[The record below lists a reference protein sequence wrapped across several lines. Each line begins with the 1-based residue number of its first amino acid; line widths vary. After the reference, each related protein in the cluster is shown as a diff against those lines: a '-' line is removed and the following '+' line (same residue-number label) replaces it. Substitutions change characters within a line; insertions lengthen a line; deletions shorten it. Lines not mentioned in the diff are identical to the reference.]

1 METESP
7 LQRAAWVKEQARA
20 VGFDMAGVTTAAPAA
35 TGAAYREWAAA
46 GMAGE
51 MGYMARDPER
61 REDPARVLPEA
72 QSVVVVALRY
82 RPAGEAPGSRL
93 PIAGE
98 EPLLLGAGSREPGA
112 ASAASPRGQVARYAL
127 GDDYHDVM
135 LARLK
140 ALLAAVRDRYGEEVP
155 GRAYVDTGP
164 LLERDLAQRAGLG
177 WWGKNTNLLHR
188 HLGSYF
194 FLGALL
200 LGLELAPDTPTTAH
214 CGTCRRC
221 LDACPTN
228 AFIAP
233 YVLDAR
239 RCISYLTIELKGPIP
254 RELRPL
260 VGNWI
265 YGCDICQEVCPWNR
279 KAPATDEPAF
289 QPRGDLGTPELIPL
303 LAMTDEEFRARFR
316 GSPIKRTKRRGF
328 LRNVAVALGNA
339 RDPSA
344 VPALRTALAR
354 DPEPLV
360 RGHAAWALGRI
371 GGPGARAALQIAA
384 AAETDPSVR
393 EEIATAIEG
402 LD

>member
-1 METESP
+1 MTQHS
-7 LQRAAWVKEQARA
+7 
-20 VGFDMAGVTTAAPAA
+20 AGGRPIDHGRGA
-35 TGAAYREWAAA
+35 TDRPGHS
-46 GMAGE
+46 
-51 MGYMARDPER
+51 ER
-61 REDPARVLPEA
+61 
-72 QSVVVVALRY
+72 
-82 RPAGEAPGSRL
+82 GEAGTP
-93 PIAGE
+93 
-98 EPLLLGAGSREPGA
+98 
-112 ASAASPRGQVARYAL
+112 SAARGQIARYAL

-140 ALLAAVRDRYGEEVP
+140 ALLAEIRARYGEELP
-155 GRAYVDTGP
+155 GRAYVDSGP

-200 LGLELAPDTPTTAH
+200 LGLELEPDVPTTAH
-214 CGTCRRC
+214 CGTCTRC
-221 LDACPTN
+221 LDACPTQ

-233 YVLDAR
+233 YLLDAR

-260 VGNWI
+260 IGDWI

-279 KAPATDEPAF
+279 KAPPTREPAF
-289 QPRGDLGTPELIPL
+289 QPREGLSAPELIPM

-316 GSPIKRTKRRGF
+316 GSPIQRTKRRGL

-339 RDPSA
+339 RDPAA
-344 VPALRTALAR
+344 VPALRAALER

-371 GGPGARAALQIAA
+371 GGPAARAALRAA
-384 AAETDPSVR
+384 AATETDAYVS
-393 EEIATAIEG
+393 EEIALALAEG
-402 LD
+402 FEPQRHKEDTRDRKHCR